1 MKTQQPQ
8 IPKAARRERGSRRQS
23 LALKL
28 WFWFLGGFWYFG
40 VFVVFLFFEEPRG
53 AQTLPATPNAGI
65 VTFSCQNV
73 GIVTYSLTLGLFWG
87 FPWLSPIYL
96 ALWAP
101 LSLCLFLLLLLLKE
115 EREEGEGHSQPEEP
129 RGVQT
134 PPQIRRLG
142 IPANALIGTS

>member
-1 MKTQQPQ
+1 MQ
-8 IPKAARRERGSRRQS
+8 ELLLS
-23 LALKL
+23 
-28 WFWFLGGFWYFG
+28 
-40 VFVVFLFFEEPRG
+40 
-53 AQTLPATPNAGI
+53 
-65 VTFSCQNV
+65 

-101 LSLCLFLLLLLLKE
+101 LSLITK
-115 EREEGEGHSQPEEP
+115 RTKRAEGDGHSQPEEP